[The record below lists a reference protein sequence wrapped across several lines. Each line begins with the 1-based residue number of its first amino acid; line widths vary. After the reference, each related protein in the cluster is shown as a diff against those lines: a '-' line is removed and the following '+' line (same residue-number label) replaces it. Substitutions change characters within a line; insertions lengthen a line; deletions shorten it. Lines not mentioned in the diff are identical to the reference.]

1 MGRERVMRNDSRI
14 LIQIVQEICTE
25 AEISLQF
32 LARHWVLHLQKAKR
46 VHAIYGYNLGINQ
59 ASAYLIANDKFATA
73 QVLALAQIPCVE
85 HISFLRP
92 ELAADLFDHS
102 GNWSEM
108 LRYFHSHQQNLVC
121 KANISSGGQHVYHVQ
136 NPLELEH
143 AVHTLFR
150 VGRSLCLSPYV
161 PIAEE
166 YRILFYRQTTPL
178 IYRKERP
185 FVYGN
190 GTRSV
195 LELMREKYAAW
206 VPGTDPDQLLHVP
219 EAGEKVLLHWKH
231 NLGQGARAE
240 QIPPGATWDALSH
253 LARQAAEALQ
263 LDFAAIDV
271 IETPTGLQVLEINP
285 GIMMESFARQGD
297 SEYALAKAI
306 YRRAIRDVFELD

>member
-1 MGRERVMRNDSRI
+1 MQNDSRI

-32 LARHWVLHLQKAKR
+32 LARHWVLQLQKSHR

-73 QVLALAQIPCVE
+73 QVLSLAQIPCVE
-85 HISFLRP
+85 HVSFLRP
-92 ELAADLFDHS
+92 ELAAELFNRS

-108 LRYFHSHQQNLVC
+108 LNYFQTHQQNLVC

-136 NPLELEH
+136 NLLQLEH

-161 PIAEE
+161 PISEE
-166 YRILFYRQTTPL
+166 YRVLLYRQTTPL

-185 FVYGN
+185 FVIGD
-190 GTRSV
+190 GARSV
-195 LELMREKYAAW
+195 SELMREKYAAK
-206 VPGTDPDQLLHVP
+206 VSSMDPDQLLEIP
-219 EAGEKVLLHWKH
+219 AADEKKLLNWKH

-240 QIPPGATWDALSH
+240 QVPPGPIWEALSQ
-253 LARQAAEALQ
+253 LARQAGQALQ
-263 LDFAAIDV
+263 LDFAAIDL

-285 GIMMESFARQGD
+285 GIMMESFARQGEA
-297 SEYALAKAI
+297 EYALAKAI